1 MFTRMFL
8 PCRRAMCCIGLLATL
23 CLRVGPAQSAEF
35 RSIGDA
41 PAIVYDAPSVK
52 AKKLFVAS
60 RDYPLEVIVNIEGWV
75 KVRDAAGDLF
85 WVEKKVLSERRM
97 LLVSVPLVDVRQ
109 AAEDNAAVVFRAQA
123 GVVLEWQGQTATA
136 GTPPVAPGWV
146 RVRHRDGSQGF
157 VRVSEVWGL

>member
-1 MFTRMFL
+1 MF
-8 PCRRAMCCIGLLATL
+8 CIALLATL
-23 CLRVGPAQSAEF
+23 CLRVGLAQSAEF

-41 PAIVYDAPSVK
+41 PAIVYDAPSLK

-109 AAEDNAAVVFRAQA
+109 AAVAADAVIECLSDRRQRLSKAIL
-123 GVVLEWQGQTATA
+123 LELPCPRGDFALLRRI
-136 GTPPVAPGWV
+136 V
-146 RVRHRDGSQGF
+146 
-157 VRVSEVWGL
+157 